1 MHGRGRLI
9 DRIVV
14 AKLTHEGRLKKA
26 KELNGYK
33 DPAHTTLEHRFGS
46 TFAPTYDLYLTLIV
60 RRNALFHAIEGQFGR
75 DFNFVDYF
83 GHFLQILV
91 SDSKANVSYSVGILL
106 FFPTMPPRKKKQEKR
121 KSRKSLTIKEI

>member
-60 RRNALFHAIEGQFGR
+60 RRNALFHAIEGQFGK
-75 DFNFVDYF
+75 DFVDYF

-106 FFPTMPPRKKKQEKR
+106 FFPTMPPRKKTR
-121 KSRKSLTIKEI
+121 KKENQGKV